1 MKFIPL
7 SIIVSFALASATF
20 AQTTPPPT
28 QADPPLTEGQQRAIQ
43 QQMNEQAAQQRQA
56 RRLAIQEVASEGLPV
71 RLGDIG
77 GFRGARSNKII
88 GYGLVVGLQGTGDSR
103 STPFTATLMANA
115 LARWGTQV
123 NEQQYRAKNIAV
135 VSVTAELP
143 AFAAPGRKM
152 DVTVSSLGDA
162 GSLQGGFLLPTT
174 LAALT
179 NPDDVYA
186 VASGAVSIGGYNVGS
201 GGSSQRTNH
210 ANVAVIQNGADV
222 ERSVATQ
229 ILFAGNV
236 MFFDLDEPDFTTVER
251 AVSVINNEFVD
262 IHAVADDGVTI
273 RLIIPEGV
281 PATYAAKEIEGLIV
295 KANLP
300 ASVVINE
307 RTGTIVIGGD
317 VKLGPAVI
325 AHGSLKVR
333 IDTDFAISQPL
344 PFSDGQTVVV
354 AVPTTQVQ
362 EGDAQIAVVAP
373 NATVEDL
380 AQILQTLKVSARDII
395 AILQALADQGALKAR
410 VIQR

>member
-1 MKFIPL
+1 MKFL
-7 SIIVSFALASATF
+7 SFFLALVAATTAI
-20 AQTTPPPT
+20 AQTQTG
-28 QADPPLTEGQQRAIQ
+28 QGQNPPLTEEQQRAIQ
-43 QQMNEQAAQQRQA
+43 QQLAEEGARQREA
-56 RRLAIQEVASEGLPV
+56 RRIAMQEVATEGLPV

-123 NEQQYRAKNIAV
+123 NEAQYRAKNIAV

-143 AFAAPGRKM
+143 AFAAPGRKI

-174 LAALT
+174 LAGLT
-179 NPDDVYA
+179 SPDDVYA
-186 VASGAVSIGGYNVGS
+186 VASGPVSIGGYNVGG
-201 GGSSQRTNH
+201 GGSSVRTNH
-210 ANVAVIQNGADV
+210 ANVAVIPNGADV

-229 ILFAGNV
+229 ILFGGNV

-251 AVSVINNEFVD
+251 AVSAINNEFVD
-262 IHAVADDGVTI
+262 IHAEAEDGVSI
-273 RLIIPEGV
+273 KLVIPEGV
-281 PATYAAKEIEGLIV
+281 PATYVAKEIENLMV
-295 KANLP
+295 RANLP

-325 AHGSLKVR
+325 AHGSLRVR

-354 AVPTTQVQ
+354 AVPTTTVQ
-362 EGDAQIAVVAP
+362 ESTAQIAVVAP

-380 AQILQTLKVSARDII
+380 AEILQTLKISARDII